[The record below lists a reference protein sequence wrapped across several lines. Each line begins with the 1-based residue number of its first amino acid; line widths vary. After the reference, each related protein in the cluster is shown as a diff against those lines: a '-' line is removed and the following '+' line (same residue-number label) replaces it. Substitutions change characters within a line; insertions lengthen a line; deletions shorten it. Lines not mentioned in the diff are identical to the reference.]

1 MQKKIEIPKST
12 TLVKAKEVFRFFNN
26 QTGKESFE
34 VKKDQ
39 TLELDNELVKDFM
52 RQGLVEIVAETVET
66 VETVETIEKEAIKEE
81 IVVEIKPLKIKKH
94 KEGE

>member
-26 QTGKESFE
+26 QTGKEGFE

-52 RQGLVEIVAETVET
+52 RQGLVEIVAETI
-66 VETVETIEKEAIKEE
+66 ETVETIEKEAIKEE
-81 IVVEIKPLKIKKH
+81 IVVETKPLKIKKH

>member
-26 QTGKESFE
+26 QTGKEGFE
-34 VKKDQ
+34 IKKNQ
-39 TLELDNELVKDFM
+39 ILELDNELAKDFV
-52 RQGLVEIVAETVET
+52 RQELVEIV
-66 VETVETIEKEAIKEE
+66 VETIEKEAIKEE

>member
-1 MQKKIEIPKST
+1 VQKKIEIPKST

-39 TLELDNELVKDFM
+39 TLELDNELAKDFI
-52 RQGLVEIVAETVET
+52 RQGLVEIVVEI
-66 VETVETIEKEAIKEE
+66 IEKEAIKKE
-81 IVVEIKPLKIKKH
+81 IVVETKPLKIKKH